1 MTNETE
7 RKKELV
13 GEPRLSYGASGA
25 SATCIATRASG
36 AELIRQLSYHKLN
49 QYYQSDETLH
59 QFSGTA
65 VSKRKSANPTSIVKR
80 FSDNQ
85 YDYQYQKHRQTT
97 AGSTRPRLL
106 RQSTTHSES
115 VAGTSSAGPNSGPYN
130 RRRLLA
136 DTREQ
141 RSWRSCDASHHD
153 VPQVLAATHLL
164 GGSGGVR
171 TRHDSVAKSD
181 DMTPSFLDL
190 SSSSC
195 SMHRQSVTPRPSPVG
210 SHQGRLDRHYDK
222 VDEDEDETQQRK
234 DGELLDEQVR
244 YTKRPAE
251 GANGLDEDCVV
262 LPPLATIGTRL
273 VVARKS
279 PNAELVVLSPEP
291 MLADAGLRQAV
302 KTNVV
307 SNQPI
312 NTANKK
318 KKKVRRSRATA
329 DGSKTAPVKAA
340 ASAIAAVAVVTVGVA
355 NKTSFSSS
363 DESNNPRR
371 RARGIVILTSVFLL
385 FTCLF
390 MVGIT
395 LRLAPLIDDLV
406 RKENELQTFTSV
418 SSNGDMINGTASNNV
433 FSPQQTGQ
441 LGTILNSTTT
451 TAATPSIIALLAA
464 SNSSTMNLT

>member
-13 GEPRLSYGASGA
+13 GEPWLSYGASGA
-25 SATCIATRASG
+25 SATSIATRASG

-49 QYYQSDETLH
+49 HYYQSDETLH

-65 VSKRKSANPTSIVKR
+65 AGGKRKSGNNPSATSSSIVKR

-85 YDYQYQKHRQTT
+85 YDYQYQKHRQASTATT
-97 AGSTRPRLL
+97 AAAATRPRLL

-115 VAGTSSAGPNSGPYN
+115 VAGTSSAAGGHCN

-141 RSWRSCDASHHD
+141 RSWRSCDASHQD
-153 VPQVLAATHLL
+153 APPVATHLL

-171 TRHDSVAKSD
+171 ARHDSVAKSD
-181 DMTPSFLDL
+181 DMTPFLDL
-190 SSSSC
+190 SSSSS
-195 SMHRQSVTPRPSPVG
+195 SMHRQSVPPKPSPVG
-210 SHQGRLDRHYDK
+210 SHQGRLDRHQAKADERDDDEQLRK
-222 VDEDEDETQQRK
+222 VEQV
-234 DGELLDEQVR
+234 LDERVR

-251 GANGLDEDCVV
+251 GADGLDEDCVV
-262 LPPLATIGTRL
+262 LPPLAAIGTRL
-273 VVARKS
+273 VAAREDANS
-279 PNAELVVLSPEP
+279 ELVVLSPEP
-291 MLADAGLRQAV
+291 MLAQAGLHQAP
-302 KTNVV
+302 KYEVV
-307 SNQPI
+307 LSNDVPFAS
-312 NTANKK
+312 TANKK

-329 DGSKTAPVKAA
+329 DGSKTASVKVA

-395 LRLAPLIDDLV
+395 LRLAPLIDDLGKK
-406 RKENELQTFTSV
+406 RNKN
-418 SSNGDMINGTASNNV
+418 
-433 FSPQQTGQ
+433 
-441 LGTILNSTTT
+441 
-451 TAATPSIIALLAA
+451 
-464 SNSSTMNLT
+464 